1 MSLLGFE
8 STALSRRLRVL
19 FCAALCAVVGAA
31 TTVLAT
37 ASIDQLGSDIDGE
50 AEGDYFGASISLSSD
65 GTILAVGGTHNDGNG
80 LTAGHV
86 RVFEFSGGSWSQLG
100 SDIDGEAAGDEFG
113 ESVSLSSDGTI
124 LAVGA
129 VGNDESGMTAGHA
142 RVFEFSGGSWSQLG
156 SDIDG
161 EAAYDNF
168 GQSVSLSSDGT
179 ILAVGGWG
187 NDGTSNGA
195 GHVRVFEFS
204 GGSWS
209 QLGSDIDGEAGYD
222 SFGEAVSLSS
232 DGTILAVGA
241 PDNDG
246 TATNA
251 GHARVFEFSG
261 GSWSQLGADIDGE
274 AETDEL
280 GGSVSLSSDGTIL
293 AVGAVGNDANGS
305 SAGHVRVF
313 EFSGGSWSQLGS
325 DIDGEAGY
333 NSFGESVSLSSDGTI
348 LAVGAPDN
356 DGFAS
361 NAGHAQVYEFSGG
374 SWSQLGADIDGE
386 AETDEFGSSVSLS
399 SDGTILAVG
408 AVGNDGNGSS
418 AGHVRVFEFSG
429 GSWSQLGSDI
439 DGEAANDR
447 LGRSVALSADGSIL
461 AAGASGNDGNGS
473 NAGHVRMYQFT
484 DGAWTQIG
492 DDIDGEAEADASG
505 FRVTLSSDAETVAIS
520 ALSNDGNGS
529 QAGHVRVYSVST
541 AATLNITYDSQGGSA
556 VSDGDATTTSGG
568 SISVLPTDP
577 TRDGYTF
584 AGWFT
589 AASDG
594 TQITAGEAHN
604 QTTDFTL
611 YAQWTENPVT
621 TTTEV
626 PATTTTDASATTTTD
641 VPSDLLLPSTGSEN
655 TSEFLT
661 FATISGLLG
670 AGVALLVIIRRR
682 MHIG

>member
-8 STALSRRLRVL
+8 STSLSRRLRIL
-19 FCAALCAVVGAA
+19 FCAALCAVVGGA

-50 AEGDYFGASISLSSD
+50 AEGDYFGASMSLSSD

-325 DIDGEAGY
+325 DIDGEA
-333 NSFGESVSLSSDGTI
+333 
-348 LAVGAPDN
+348 
-356 DGFAS
+356 
-361 NAGHAQVYEFSGG
+361 
-374 SWSQLGADIDGE
+374 
-386 AETDEFGSSVSLS
+386 
-399 SDGTILAVG
+399 
-408 AVGNDGNGSS
+408 
-418 AGHVRVFEFSG
+418 
-429 GSWSQLGSDI
+429 
-439 DGEAANDR
+439 ANDR
-447 LGRSVALSADGSIL
+447 LGTSVALSADGSIL

-473 NAGHVRMYQFT
+473 NAGHVRMYQFA

-505 FRVTLSSDAETVAIS
+505 FRVSLSSDAETVAIG
-520 ALSNDGNGS
+520 AIGNDENGS
-529 QAGHVRVYSVST
+529 SSGHVRVYSFATV
-541 AATLNITYDSQGGSA
+541 ATLNITYDSQGGSA

-594 TQITAGEAHN
+594 TQITAGTAHN
-604 QTTDFTL
+604 QTADFTL

-626 PATTTTDASATTTTD
+626 PVTTTTEVAATTTTD
-641 VPSDLLLPSTGSEN
+641 VPSTQLLPATGIRD

-661 FATISGLLG
+661 LATVSGLLG
-670 AGVALLVIIRRR
+670 AGVALIVLIRRR
-682 MHIG
+682 VHPA

>member
-8 STALSRRLRVL
+8 STTLSRRLRIL
-19 FCAALCAVVGAA
+19 FCAALCAVVGGA

-50 AEGDYFGASISLSSD
+50 AEGDYFGASMSLSSD

-161 EAAYDNF
+161 EAA
-168 GQSVSLSSDGT
+168 
-179 ILAVGGWG
+179 
-187 NDGTSNGA
+187 
-195 GHVRVFEFS
+195 
-204 GGSWS
+204 
-209 QLGSDIDGEAGYD
+209 
-222 SFGEAVSLSS
+222 
-232 DGTILAVGA
+232 
-241 PDNDG
+241 
-246 TATNA
+246 
-251 GHARVFEFSG
+251 
-261 GSWSQLGADIDGE
+261 
-274 AETDEL
+274 
-280 GGSVSLSSDGTIL
+280 
-293 AVGAVGNDANGS
+293 
-305 SAGHVRVF
+305 
-313 EFSGGSWSQLGS
+313 
-325 DIDGEAGY
+325 
-333 NSFGESVSLSSDGTI
+333 
-348 LAVGAPDN
+348 
-356 DGFAS
+356 
-361 NAGHAQVYEFSGG
+361 
-374 SWSQLGADIDGE
+374 
-386 AETDEFGSSVSLS
+386 
-399 SDGTILAVG
+399 
-408 AVGNDGNGSS
+408 
-418 AGHVRVFEFSG
+418 
-429 GSWSQLGSDI
+429 
-439 DGEAANDR
+439 NDR
-447 LGRSVALSADGSIL
+447 LGTSVALSADGTIL
-461 AAGASGNDGNGS
+461 AAGASGNDGNGA
-473 NAGHVRMYQFT
+473 NAGHVRMYQFA

-505 FRVTLSSDAETVAIS
+505 FRVSLSSDAETVAIG
-520 ALSNDGNGS
+520 AIGNDENGS
-529 QAGHVRVYSVST
+529 NSGHVRVYSFATV
-541 AATLNITYDSQGGSA
+541 ATLNITYDSQGGSA

-594 TQITAGEAHN
+594 TQITAGTAHN
-604 QTTDFTL
+604 QTADFTL

-626 PATTTTDASATTTTD
+626 PVTTTTEVAATTTTD
-641 VPSDLLLPSTGSEN
+641 VPSTQLLPATGIRD

-661 FATISGLLG
+661 LATVSGLLG
-670 AGVALLVIIRRR
+670 AGVALIVLIRRR
-682 MHIG
+682 VHPA

>member
-8 STALSRRLRVL
+8 STSQSRRLRIL
-19 FCAALCAVVGAA
+19 FCAALCAVVGGA

-50 AEGDYFGASISLSSD
+50 AEGDYFGASMSLSSD

-187 NDGTSNGA
+187 NDGTANGA

-325 DIDGEAGY
+325 DIDGEA
-333 NSFGESVSLSSDGTI
+333 
-348 LAVGAPDN
+348 
-356 DGFAS
+356 
-361 NAGHAQVYEFSGG
+361 
-374 SWSQLGADIDGE
+374 
-386 AETDEFGSSVSLS
+386 
-399 SDGTILAVG
+399 
-408 AVGNDGNGSS
+408 
-418 AGHVRVFEFSG
+418 
-429 GSWSQLGSDI
+429 
-439 DGEAANDR
+439 ANDR
-447 LGRSVALSADGSIL
+447 LGTSVALSADGTIL

-473 NAGHVRMYQFT
+473 NAGHVRMYQFA

-505 FRVTLSSDAETVAIS
+505 FRVSLSSDAETVAIG
-520 ALSNDGNGS
+520 AIGNDENGS
-529 QAGHVRVYSVST
+529 NSGHVRVYSFATV
-541 AATLNITYDSQGGSA
+541 ATLNITYDSQGGSA

-594 TQITAGEAHN
+594 TQITAGTAHN
-604 QTTDFTL
+604 QTADFTL

-626 PATTTTDASATTTTD
+626 PVTTTTEVAATTTTD
-641 VPSDLLLPSTGSEN
+641 VPSTQLLPATGIRD

-661 FATISGLLG
+661 LATVSGLLG
-670 AGVALLVIIRRR
+670 AGVALIVLIRRR
-682 MHIG
+682 VHPA

>member
-1 MSLLGFE
+1 MGLLGFK
-8 STALSRRLRVL
+8 STLVRRFLRV
-19 FCAALCAVVGAA
+19 FTCAALCAVVGGA

-129 VGNDESGMTAGHA
+129 VGNDESGMTAGHV

-187 NDGTSNGA
+187 NDGTANGA

-209 QLGSDIDGEAGYD
+209 QLGADIDGEAGYN

-325 DIDGEAGY
+325 DIDGEA
-333 NSFGESVSLSSDGTI
+333 
-348 LAVGAPDN
+348 
-356 DGFAS
+356 
-361 NAGHAQVYEFSGG
+361 
-374 SWSQLGADIDGE
+374 
-386 AETDEFGSSVSLS
+386 
-399 SDGTILAVG
+399 
-408 AVGNDGNGSS
+408 
-418 AGHVRVFEFSG
+418 
-429 GSWSQLGSDI
+429 
-439 DGEAANDR
+439 ANDR
-447 LGRSVALSADGSIL
+447 LGTSVALSADGSIL

-473 NAGHVRMYQFT
+473 NAGHVRMYQFA

-492 DDIDGEAEADASG
+492 EDIDGEAEADASG
-505 FRVTLSSDAETVAIS
+505 FRVSLSSDAETVAIG
-520 ALSNDGNGS
+520 AIGNDENGS
-529 QAGHVRVYSVST
+529 NSGHVRVYSFATV
-541 AATLNITYDSQGGSA
+541 ATLNITYDSQGGSA

-568 SISVLPTDP
+568 SISVLPADP
-577 TRDGYTF
+577 TREGYTF

-594 TQITAGEAHN
+594 TQITAGTAHN
-604 QTTDFTL
+604 QTADFTL

-626 PATTTTDASATTTTD
+626 PVTTTTEVAATTTTD
-641 VPSDLLLPSTGSEN
+641 VPSTQLLPATGSRD
-655 TSEFLT
+655 TSEFLKL
-661 FATISGLLG
+661 ATVSGLLG
-670 AGVALLVIIRRR
+670 AGVALIVIIRRR
-682 MHIG
+682 VHPA

>member
-8 STALSRRLRVL
+8 STSQSRRLRIL
-19 FCAALCAVVGAA
+19 FCAALCAVVGGA

-50 AEGDYFGASISLSSD
+50 AEGDYFGASMSLSSD

-187 NDGTSNGA
+187 NDGTANGA

-325 DIDGEAGY
+325 DIDGEA
-333 NSFGESVSLSSDGTI
+333 
-348 LAVGAPDN
+348 
-356 DGFAS
+356 
-361 NAGHAQVYEFSGG
+361 
-374 SWSQLGADIDGE
+374 
-386 AETDEFGSSVSLS
+386 
-399 SDGTILAVG
+399 
-408 AVGNDGNGSS
+408 
-418 AGHVRVFEFSG
+418 
-429 GSWSQLGSDI
+429 
-439 DGEAANDR
+439 ANDR
-447 LGRSVALSADGSIL
+447 LGTSVALSADGSIL

-473 NAGHVRMYQFT
+473 NAGHVRMYQFA

-505 FRVTLSSDAETVAIS
+505 FRVSLSSDAETVAIG
-520 ALSNDGNGS
+520 AIGNDENGS
-529 QAGHVRVYSVST
+529 NSGHVRVYSFATV
-541 AATLNITYDSQGGSA
+541 ATLNITYDSQGGSA

-594 TQITAGEAHN
+594 TQITAGTAHN
-604 QTTDFTL
+604 QTADFTL

-626 PATTTTDASATTTTD
+626 PVTTTTEVAATTTTD
-641 VPSDLLLPSTGSEN
+641 VPSTQLLPATGIRD

-661 FATISGLLG
+661 LATMSGLLG
-670 AGVALLVIIRRR
+670 AGVALIVLIRRR
-682 MHIG
+682 VHPA

>member
-1 MSLLGFE
+1 MVLLGFE
-8 STALSRRLRVL
+8 STSLSRRLRIL
-19 FCAALCAVVGAA
+19 FCAALCAVVGGA

-50 AEGDYFGASISLSSD
+50 AEGDYFGASMSLSSD

-187 NDGTSNGA
+187 NDGTANGA

-209 QLGSDIDGEAGYD
+209 QLGSDIDGEAGYN

-325 DIDGEAGY
+325 DIDGEA
-333 NSFGESVSLSSDGTI
+333 
-348 LAVGAPDN
+348 
-356 DGFAS
+356 
-361 NAGHAQVYEFSGG
+361 
-374 SWSQLGADIDGE
+374 
-386 AETDEFGSSVSLS
+386 
-399 SDGTILAVG
+399 
-408 AVGNDGNGSS
+408 
-418 AGHVRVFEFSG
+418 
-429 GSWSQLGSDI
+429 
-439 DGEAANDR
+439 ANDR
-447 LGRSVALSADGSIL
+447 LGTSVALSADGSIL

-473 NAGHVRMYQFT
+473 NAGHVRMYQFA

-505 FRVTLSSDAETVAIS
+505 FRVSLSSDAETVAIG
-520 ALSNDGNGS
+520 AIGNDENGS
-529 QAGHVRVYSVST
+529 NSGHVRVYSFATV
-541 AATLNITYDSQGGSA
+541 ATLNITYDSQGGSA

-594 TQITAGEAHN
+594 TQITAGTAHN
-604 QTTDFTL
+604 QTADFTL

-626 PATTTTDASATTTTD
+626 PVTTTTEVAATTTTD
-641 VPSDLLLPSTGSEN
+641 VPSTQLLPATGIRD

-661 FATISGLLG
+661 LATVSGLLG
-670 AGVALLVIIRRR
+670 AGVALIVLIRRR
-682 MHIG
+682 VHPA

>member
-8 STALSRRLRVL
+8 STSLSRRLRIL
-19 FCAALCAVVGAA
+19 FCAALCAVVGGA

-50 AEGDYFGASISLSSD
+50 AEGDYFGASMSLSSD

-187 NDGTSNGA
+187 NDGTANGA

-325 DIDGEAGY
+325 DIDGEA
-333 NSFGESVSLSSDGTI
+333 
-348 LAVGAPDN
+348 
-356 DGFAS
+356 
-361 NAGHAQVYEFSGG
+361 
-374 SWSQLGADIDGE
+374 
-386 AETDEFGSSVSLS
+386 
-399 SDGTILAVG
+399 
-408 AVGNDGNGSS
+408 
-418 AGHVRVFEFSG
+418 
-429 GSWSQLGSDI
+429 
-439 DGEAANDR
+439 ANDR
-447 LGRSVALSADGSIL
+447 LGTSVALSADGSIL

-473 NAGHVRMYQFT
+473 NAGHVRMYQFA

-505 FRVTLSSDAETVAIS
+505 FRVSLSSDAETVAIG
-520 ALSNDGNGS
+520 AIGNDENGS
-529 QAGHVRVYSVST
+529 NSGHVRVYSFATV
-541 AATLNITYDSQGGSA
+541 ATLNITYDSQGGSA

-594 TQITAGEAHN
+594 TQITAGTAHN
-604 QTTDFTL
+604 QTADFTL

-626 PATTTTDASATTTTD
+626 PVTTTTEVAATTTTD
-641 VPSDLLLPSTGSEN
+641 VPSTQLLPATGIRD

-661 FATISGLLG
+661 LATVSGLLG
-670 AGVALLVIIRRR
+670 AGVALIVLIRRR
-682 MHIG
+682 VHPA

>member
-187 NDGTSNGA
+187 NDD
-195 GHVRVFEFS
+195 F
-204 GGSWS
+204 
-209 QLGSDIDGEAGYD
+209 
-222 SFGEAVSLSS
+222 
-232 DGTILAVGA
+232 
-241 PDNDG
+241 
-246 TATNA
+246 ATN
-251 GHARVFEFSG
+251 
-261 GSWSQLGADIDGE
+261 
-274 AETDEL
+274 
-280 GGSVSLSSDGTIL
+280 
-293 AVGAVGNDANGS
+293 
-305 SAGHVRVF
+305 AGHVRVF

>member
-8 STALSRRLRVL
+8 STSLSRRLRIL
-19 FCAALCAVVGAA
+19 FCAALCAVVGGA

-50 AEGDYFGASISLSSD
+50 AEGDYFGASMSLSSD

-187 NDGTSNGA
+187 NDGTANGA

-209 QLGSDIDGEAGYD
+209 QLGSDIDGEAGYN

-261 GSWSQLGADIDGE
+261 GSWSQLGSDIDGE

-325 DIDGEAGY
+325 DIDGEA
-333 NSFGESVSLSSDGTI
+333 
-348 LAVGAPDN
+348 
-356 DGFAS
+356 
-361 NAGHAQVYEFSGG
+361 
-374 SWSQLGADIDGE
+374 
-386 AETDEFGSSVSLS
+386 
-399 SDGTILAVG
+399 
-408 AVGNDGNGSS
+408 
-418 AGHVRVFEFSG
+418 
-429 GSWSQLGSDI
+429 
-439 DGEAANDR
+439 ANDR
-447 LGRSVALSADGSIL
+447 LGTSVALSADGSIL

-473 NAGHVRMYQFT
+473 NAGHVRMYQFA

-505 FRVTLSSDAETVAIS
+505 FRVSLSSDAETVAIG
-520 ALSNDGNGS
+520 AIGNDENGS
-529 QAGHVRVYSVST
+529 NSGHVRVYSFATV
-541 AATLNITYDSQGGSA
+541 ATLNITYDSQGGSA

-594 TQITAGEAHN
+594 TQITAGTAHN
-604 QTTDFTL
+604 QTADFTL

-626 PATTTTDASATTTTD
+626 PVTTTTEVAATTTTD
-641 VPSDLLLPSTGSEN
+641 VPSTQLLPATGIRD

-661 FATISGLLG
+661 LATVSGLLG
-670 AGVALLVIIRRR
+670 AGVALIVLIRRR
-682 MHIG
+682 VHPA

>member
-168 GQSVSLSSDGT
+168 GQ
-179 ILAVGGWG
+179 
-187 NDGTSNGA
+187 
-195 GHVRVFEFS
+195 
-204 GGSWS
+204 
-209 QLGSDIDGEAGYD
+209 
-222 SFGEAVSLSS
+222 
-232 DGTILAVGA
+232 
-241 PDNDG
+241 
-246 TATNA
+246 
-251 GHARVFEFSG
+251 
-261 GSWSQLGADIDGE
+261 
-274 AETDEL
+274 
-280 GGSVSLSSDGTIL
+280 
-293 AVGAVGNDANGS
+293 
-305 SAGHVRVF
+305 
-313 EFSGGSWSQLGS
+313 
-325 DIDGEAGY
+325 
-333 NSFGESVSLSSDGTI
+333 SVSLSSDGTI

>member
-1 MSLLGFE
+1 MSRAGTNECSCRIGHTKSDELLRPCLCGFQNSITFSIMSLLGFE
-8 STALSRRLRVL
+8 STSQSRRLRIL
-19 FCAALCAVVGAA
+19 FCAALCAVVGGA

-50 AEGDYFGASISLSSD
+50 AEGDYFGASMSLSSD

-187 NDGTSNGA
+187 NDGTANGA

-325 DIDGEAGY
+325 DIDGEA
-333 NSFGESVSLSSDGTI
+333 
-348 LAVGAPDN
+348 
-356 DGFAS
+356 
-361 NAGHAQVYEFSGG
+361 
-374 SWSQLGADIDGE
+374 
-386 AETDEFGSSVSLS
+386 
-399 SDGTILAVG
+399 
-408 AVGNDGNGSS
+408 
-418 AGHVRVFEFSG
+418 
-429 GSWSQLGSDI
+429 
-439 DGEAANDR
+439 ANDR
-447 LGRSVALSADGSIL
+447 LGTSVALSADGSIL

-473 NAGHVRMYQFT
+473 NAGHVRMYQFA

-505 FRVTLSSDAETVAIS
+505 FRVSLSSDAETVAIG
-520 ALSNDGNGS
+520 AIGNDENGS
-529 QAGHVRVYSVST
+529 NSGHVRVYSFATV
-541 AATLNITYDSQGGSA
+541 ATLNITYDSQGGSA

-594 TQITAGEAHN
+594 TQITAGTAHN
-604 QTTDFTL
+604 QTADFTL

-626 PATTTTDASATTTTD
+626 PVTTTTEVAATTTTD
-641 VPSDLLLPSTGSEN
+641 VPSTQLLPATGIRD

-661 FATISGLLG
+661 LATVSGLLG
-670 AGVALLVIIRRR
+670 AGVALIVLIRRR
-682 MHIG
+682 VHPA

>member
-8 STALSRRLRVL
+8 STSQSRRLRIL
-19 FCAALCAVVGAA
+19 FCAALCAVVGGA

-50 AEGDYFGASISLSSD
+50 AEGDYFGASMSLSSD

-86 RVFEFSGGSWSQLG
+86 RVLEFSGGSWSQLG

-187 NDGTSNGA
+187 NDGTANGA

-325 DIDGEAGY
+325 DIDGEA
-333 NSFGESVSLSSDGTI
+333 
-348 LAVGAPDN
+348 
-356 DGFAS
+356 
-361 NAGHAQVYEFSGG
+361 
-374 SWSQLGADIDGE
+374 
-386 AETDEFGSSVSLS
+386 
-399 SDGTILAVG
+399 
-408 AVGNDGNGSS
+408 
-418 AGHVRVFEFSG
+418 
-429 GSWSQLGSDI
+429 
-439 DGEAANDR
+439 ANDR
-447 LGRSVALSADGSIL
+447 LGTSVALSADGSIL

-473 NAGHVRMYQFT
+473 NAGHVRMYQFA

-505 FRVTLSSDAETVAIS
+505 FRVSLSSDAETVAIG
-520 ALSNDGNGS
+520 AIGNDENGS
-529 QAGHVRVYSVST
+529 NSGHVRVYSFATV
-541 AATLNITYDSQGGSA
+541 ATLNITYDSQGGSA

-594 TQITAGEAHN
+594 TQITAGTAHN
-604 QTTDFTL
+604 QTADFTL

-626 PATTTTDASATTTTD
+626 PVTTTTEVAATTTTD
-641 VPSDLLLPSTGSEN
+641 VPSTQLLPATGIRD

-661 FATISGLLG
+661 LATVSGLLG
-670 AGVALLVIIRRR
+670 AGVALIVLIRRR
-682 MHIG
+682 VHPA

>member
-8 STALSRRLRVL
+8 STTLSRRLRIL
-19 FCAALCAVVGAA
+19 FCAALCAVVGGA

-50 AEGDYFGASISLSSD
+50 AEGDYFGASMSLSSD

-187 NDGTSNGA
+187 NDGTANGA

-209 QLGSDIDGEAGYD
+209 QLGSDIDGEAGYN

-325 DIDGEAGY
+325 DIDGEA
-333 NSFGESVSLSSDGTI
+333 
-348 LAVGAPDN
+348 
-356 DGFAS
+356 
-361 NAGHAQVYEFSGG
+361 
-374 SWSQLGADIDGE
+374 
-386 AETDEFGSSVSLS
+386 
-399 SDGTILAVG
+399 
-408 AVGNDGNGSS
+408 
-418 AGHVRVFEFSG
+418 
-429 GSWSQLGSDI
+429 
-439 DGEAANDR
+439 ANDR
-447 LGRSVALSADGSIL
+447 LGTSVALSADGSIL

-473 NAGHVRMYQFT
+473 NAGHVRMYQFA

-505 FRVTLSSDAETVAIS
+505 FRVSLSSDAETVAIG
-520 ALSNDGNGS
+520 AIGNDENGS
-529 QAGHVRVYSVST
+529 NSGHVRVYSFATV
-541 AATLNITYDSQGGSA
+541 ATLNITYDSQGGSA

-594 TQITAGEAHN
+594 TQITAGTAHN
-604 QTTDFTL
+604 QTADFTL

-626 PATTTTDASATTTTD
+626 PVTTTTEVAATTTTD
-641 VPSDLLLPSTGSEN
+641 VPSTQLLPATGIRD

-661 FATISGLLG
+661 LATVSGLLG
-670 AGVALLVIIRRR
+670 AGVALIVLIRRR
-682 MHIG
+682 VHPA

>member
-8 STALSRRLRVL
+8 STTLSRRLRIL
-19 FCAALCAVVGAA
+19 FCAALCAVVGGA

-50 AEGDYFGASISLSSD
+50 AEGDYFGASMSLSSD

-187 NDGTSNGA
+187 NDGTANGA

-325 DIDGEAGY
+325 DIDGEA
-333 NSFGESVSLSSDGTI
+333 
-348 LAVGAPDN
+348 
-356 DGFAS
+356 
-361 NAGHAQVYEFSGG
+361 
-374 SWSQLGADIDGE
+374 
-386 AETDEFGSSVSLS
+386 
-399 SDGTILAVG
+399 
-408 AVGNDGNGSS
+408 
-418 AGHVRVFEFSG
+418 
-429 GSWSQLGSDI
+429 
-439 DGEAANDR
+439 ANDR
-447 LGRSVALSADGSIL
+447 LGTSVALSADGTIL
-461 AAGASGNDGNGS
+461 AAGASGNDGNGA
-473 NAGHVRMYQFT
+473 NAGHVRMYQFA

-505 FRVTLSSDAETVAIS
+505 FRVSLSSDAETVAIG
-520 ALSNDGNGS
+520 AIGNDENGS
-529 QAGHVRVYSVST
+529 NSGHVRVYSFATV
-541 AATLNITYDSQGGSA
+541 ATLNITYDSQGGSA

-594 TQITAGEAHN
+594 TQITAGTAHN
-604 QTTDFTL
+604 QTADFTL

-626 PATTTTDASATTTTD
+626 PVTTTTEVAATTTTD
-641 VPSDLLLPSTGSEN
+641 VPSTQLLPATGIRD

-661 FATISGLLG
+661 LATVSGLLG
-670 AGVALLVIIRRR
+670 AGVALIVLIRRR
-682 MHIG
+682 VHPA

>member
-8 STALSRRLRVL
+8 STSQSRRLRIL
-19 FCAALCAVVGAA
+19 FCAALCAVVGGA

-50 AEGDYFGASISLSSD
+50 AEGDYFGASMSLSSD

-187 NDGTSNGA
+187 NDGTANGA

-325 DIDGEAGY
+325 DIDGEA
-333 NSFGESVSLSSDGTI
+333 
-348 LAVGAPDN
+348 
-356 DGFAS
+356 
-361 NAGHAQVYEFSGG
+361 
-374 SWSQLGADIDGE
+374 
-386 AETDEFGSSVSLS
+386 
-399 SDGTILAVG
+399 
-408 AVGNDGNGSS
+408 
-418 AGHVRVFEFSG
+418 
-429 GSWSQLGSDI
+429 
-439 DGEAANDR
+439 ANDR
-447 LGRSVALSADGSIL
+447 LGTSVALSADGSIL
-461 AAGASGNDGNGS
+461 AAGASGNDGNGA
-473 NAGHVRMYQFT
+473 NAGHVRMYQFA

-505 FRVTLSSDAETVAIS
+505 FRVSLSSDAETVAIG
-520 ALSNDGNGS
+520 AIGNDENGS
-529 QAGHVRVYSVST
+529 NSGHVRVYSFATV
-541 AATLNITYDSQGGSA
+541 ATLNITYDSQGGSA

-594 TQITAGEAHN
+594 TQITAGTAHN
-604 QTTDFTL
+604 QTADFTL

-626 PATTTTDASATTTTD
+626 PVTTTTEVAATTTTD
-641 VPSDLLLPSTGSEN
+641 VPSTQLLPATGIRD

-661 FATISGLLG
+661 LATVSGLLG
-670 AGVALLVIIRRR
+670 AGVALIVLIRRR
-682 MHIG
+682 VHPA

>member
-8 STALSRRLRVL
+8 STSQSRRLRIL
-19 FCAALCAVVGAA
+19 FCAALCAVVGGA

-50 AEGDYFGASISLSSD
+50 AEGDYFGASMSLSSD

-187 NDGTSNGA
+187 NDGTANGA

-325 DIDGEAGY
+325 DIDGEA
-333 NSFGESVSLSSDGTI
+333 
-348 LAVGAPDN
+348 
-356 DGFAS
+356 
-361 NAGHAQVYEFSGG
+361 
-374 SWSQLGADIDGE
+374 
-386 AETDEFGSSVSLS
+386 
-399 SDGTILAVG
+399 
-408 AVGNDGNGSS
+408 
-418 AGHVRVFEFSG
+418 
-429 GSWSQLGSDI
+429 
-439 DGEAANDR
+439 ANDR
-447 LGRSVALSADGSIL
+447 LGTSVALSADGSIL

-473 NAGHVRMYQFT
+473 NAGHVRMYQFA

-505 FRVTLSSDAETVAIS
+505 FRVSLSSDAETVAIG
-520 ALSNDGNGS
+520 AIGNDENGS
-529 QAGHVRVYSVST
+529 NSGHVRVYSFATV
-541 AATLNITYDSQGGSA
+541 ATLNITYDSQGGSA

-594 TQITAGEAHN
+594 TQITAGTAHN
-604 QTTDFTL
+604 QTADFTL

-626 PATTTTDASATTTTD
+626 PVTTTTEVAATTTTD
-641 VPSDLLLPSTGSEN
+641 VPSTQLLPATGIRD

-661 FATISGLLG
+661 LATVSGLLG
-670 AGVALLVIIRRR
+670 AGVALIVLIRRR
-682 MHIG
+682 VHPA

>member
-187 NDGTSNGA
+187 NDD
-195 GHVRVFEFS
+195 F
-204 GGSWS
+204 
-209 QLGSDIDGEAGYD
+209 
-222 SFGEAVSLSS
+222 
-232 DGTILAVGA
+232 
-241 PDNDG
+241 
-246 TATNA
+246 ATN
-251 GHARVFEFSG
+251 
-261 GSWSQLGADIDGE
+261 
-274 AETDEL
+274 
-280 GGSVSLSSDGTIL
+280 
-293 AVGAVGNDANGS
+293 
-305 SAGHVRVF
+305 AGHVRVF

-505 FRVTLSSDAETVAIS
+505 FSVTLSSDAETVAIS

>member
-8 STALSRRLRVL
+8 STTLSRRLRIL
-19 FCAALCAVVGAA
+19 FCAALCAVVGGA

-50 AEGDYFGASISLSSD
+50 AEGDYFGASMSLSSD

-187 NDGTSNGA
+187 NDGTANGA

-325 DIDGEAGY
+325 DIDGEA
-333 NSFGESVSLSSDGTI
+333 
-348 LAVGAPDN
+348 
-356 DGFAS
+356 
-361 NAGHAQVYEFSGG
+361 
-374 SWSQLGADIDGE
+374 
-386 AETDEFGSSVSLS
+386 
-399 SDGTILAVG
+399 
-408 AVGNDGNGSS
+408 
-418 AGHVRVFEFSG
+418 
-429 GSWSQLGSDI
+429 
-439 DGEAANDR
+439 ANDR
-447 LGRSVALSADGSIL
+447 LGTSVALSADGSIL

-473 NAGHVRMYQFT
+473 NAGHVRMYQFA

-505 FRVTLSSDAETVAIS
+505 FRVSLSSDAETVAIG
-520 ALSNDGNGS
+520 AIGNDENGS
-529 QAGHVRVYSVST
+529 NSGHVRVYSFATV
-541 AATLNITYDSQGGSA
+541 ATLNITYDSQGGSA

-594 TQITAGEAHN
+594 TQITAGTAHN
-604 QTTDFTL
+604 QTADFTL

-626 PATTTTDASATTTTD
+626 PVTTTTEVAATTTTD
-641 VPSDLLLPSTGSEN
+641 VPSTQLLPATGIRD

-661 FATISGLLG
+661 LATVSGLLG
-670 AGVALLVIIRRR
+670 AGVALIVLIRRR
-682 MHIG
+682 VHPA